1 MTEPSDDF
9 PDNAL
14 LMEVELGVWLDL
26 RPGAAQDDMGCD
38 LSLIDRCLDRTP
50 WERVYALRGF
60 ADLLAAAEGADG
72 DRA

>member
-1 MTEPSDDF
+1 MTGPTDGSRDD
-9 PDNAL
+9 AL
-14 LMEVELGVWLDL
+14 LIEVEPGVWLDL
-26 RPGAAQDDMGCD
+26 RPGAVQDDAGCD

-50 WERVYALRGF
+50 WERVFALRGF